1 MEPGGAGLRAV
12 VAGAWDYKEC
22 HQDLYGGWQAD
33 AFSPSP
39 KKIRDLKLHI
49 SNGPTTP
56 NEHS

>member
-1 MEPGGAGLRAV
+1 M

-22 HQDLYGGWQAD
+22 HQDLYGGCQAD

-56 NEHS
+56 NEYS